1 MNMCT
6 WRVWLVLKAQK
17 VTSASA
23 PFCSILLHSAP
34 FAASR
39 RSSYDSATMT
49 WHDMQILKVAPCSV
63 GSTTKALPGRQKGQ
77 AACLQLAG
85 KNLWVRLSETLRDS
99 GIPCF
104 FESKSTCNACNLKL
118 TPLTMSCHELST
130 FSQTSLGFIWSGYLA
145 CWMSDGL
152 ALLGCHEVTS
162 SHNISLPGPTWSFWK
177 NTPMSALNQPL
188 KSLGKSAFSFWY
200 LLMLFGSEP
209 TTAVRRF
216 LGYKWGSRSKRY
228 KRRTWIHLIDL
239 IWLVDTLHLGPLGLR
254 CEDKSVL
261 VCIDW
266 STASVEE
273 TGNASSG
280 VLPAVLWS
288 ELCRLLR
295 F

>member
-1 MNMCT
+1 MESLTCAEGT
-6 WRVWLVLKAQK
+6 KSYK
-17 VTSASA
+17 C
-23 PFCSILLHSAP
+23 FCSILLPLPPHADRP
-34 FAASR
+34 TTLR
-39 RSSYDSATMT
+39 P
-49 WHDMQILKVAPCSV
+49 WHDMTCKFSR
-63 GSTTKALPGRQKGQ
+63 SLPVVWDPPLR
-77 AACLQLAG
+77 LFLAG
-85 KNLWVRLSETLRDS
+85 KKGKPLACNSRERTFESDSQRLSETLRDS

-104 FESKSTCNACNLKL
+104 LFESKSTCNLKL

-162 SHNISLPGPTWSFWK
+162 SHNVSLPGPTWSFWK

>member
-1 MNMCT
+1 
-6 WRVWLVLKAQK
+6 
-17 VTSASA
+17 
-23 PFCSILLHSAP
+23 
-34 FAASR
+34 
-39 RSSYDSATMT
+39 
-49 WHDMQILKVAPCSV
+49 
-63 GSTTKALPGRQKGQ
+63 
-77 AACLQLAG
+77 
-85 KNLWVRLSETLRDS
+85 
-99 GIPCF
+99 
-104 FESKSTCNACNLKL
+104 
-118 TPLTMSCHELST
+118 MSCHELST

-162 SHNISLPGPTWSFWK
+162 SHNVSLPGPTWSFWK

-266 STASVEE
+266 SNRFCRGDWQCVVR
-273 TGNASSG
+273 SSTRSTVKWTLSLAKILRLKLSTVRSHSRQIQQYESLLLCNWPADG
-280 VLPAVLWS
+280 WHSMGKNVAKQLALHKHKGKPLDMLYLDLFIAEAVLCLCPMRFQHWS
-288 ELCRLLR
+288 KNSDKRQWYRRHGETWEESREYIGGV
-295 F
+295 